1 MTKKTTEHDQLWAF
15 TQKFAKWDNEVLF
28 GEILAREKELA
39 LRQRNLMTIS
49 TLISKENF
57 EQLVVHLKIGKE
69 NEGSGEYCL
78 VFLWIFRTNHRRA
91 LW

>member
-1 MTKKTTEHDQLWAF
+1 M
-15 TQKFAKWDNEVLF
+15 
-28 GEILAREKELA
+28 AREKELA

-78 VFLWIFRTNHRRA
+78 VFL
-91 LW
+91 